1 MDIGTWLDGLKHSIQ
16 GPEFWMSFAFFAIIF
31 LAFRPL
37 KKFLATWGQ
46 KRAEEVQAKLDEP
59 ARLRKEA
66 EALLAKYE
74 NHTKNRDTEY
84 ADIMQQAQNEIDF
97 LQKDFDE
104 RLKERLARKDK
115 ETETR
120 LQMIH
125 DNGIKDMESQ
135 MLKQVVARTYEMLT
149 HHHKTKKDVSQDI
162 DRALDNVYETLKQNM
177 HLVRK

>member
-1 MDIGTWLDGLKHSIQ
+1 M
-16 GPEFWMSFAFFAIIF
+16 
-31 LAFRPL
+31 
-37 KKFLATWGQ
+37 
-46 KRAEEVQAKLDEP
+46 
-59 ARLRKEA
+59 
-66 EALLAKYE
+66 LAKYE
-74 NHTKNRDTEY
+74 NHTKNRDAEY